1 MREKVRKIGKCWNSL
16 ERRKKIGVSIG
27 ILLVVFLAVFIPM
40 SLAVL
45 EPVKSVV
52 ITSRELSYEGKEGG
66 HTRLL
71 RVVSG

>member
-1 MREKVRKIGKCWNSL
+1 MREKVRKIGKYWNSL

-27 ILLVVFLAVFIPM
+27 ILLVVLLAVFIPM